1 MDLEADEYWGWTK
14 YQYAT
19 ESKYRTEK
27 LLYKKHICGL
37 GFFSRYH
44 ARRTITLLLGVD
56 TNLYI
61 HTIKGKNLIKQGIT
75 DLPKKGHQ
83 SIFFKGKPTKIRRFI
98 FPAEARMDKHR
109 RRHFVVRM
117 NKIYKKHGRRAFN
130 RAYQIALYGYRDES
144 HLNIESKRDYRSIL
158 LSYRR
163 YNKLS
168 QGEKNQFNLD
178 CLNHPPRIWQI
189 ALFLTKV
196 YHIKFNRILFKKAY
210 DFLDDFGEASLKFQN
225 QVIIQIN
232 IS

>member
-1 MDLEADEYWGWTK
+1 MVKLARDNRKIYPDLIYVWTWRPDEYWGWTK

-44 ARRTITLLLGVD
+44 VRRTITLLLGVD
-56 TNLYI
+56 ANLYI

-130 RAYQIALYGYRDES
+130 KAYQIALYGYRDEFS
-144 HLNIESKRDYRSIL
+144 PEYRKQKRLQVHSAILQEIQQAESRRKESI
-158 LSYRR
+158 
-163 YNKLS
+163 
-168 QGEKNQFNLD
+168 
-178 CLNHPPRIWQI
+178 
-189 ALFLTKV
+189 
-196 YHIKFNRILFKKAY
+196 
-210 DFLDDFGEASLKFQN
+210 
-225 QVIIQIN
+225 
-232 IS
+232 

>member
-1 MDLEADEYWGWTK
+1 MVKLARDNRKIYTDLIYVWTWRPDEYWGWTK

-56 TNLYI
+56 ANLYI

-83 SIFFKGKPTKIRRFI
+83 SIFFKGKLIKIRRFI

-130 RAYQIALYGYRDES
+130 RAYQIALYGYRDEFS
-144 HLNIESKRDYRSIL
+144 PEYRKQKRLQVHSAILQEIQQAESRGK
-158 LSYRR
+158 
-163 YNKLS
+163 
-168 QGEKNQFNLD
+168 E
-178 CLNHPPRIWQI
+178 P
-189 ALFLTKV
+189 
-196 YHIKFNRILFKKAY
+196 
-210 DFLDDFGEASLKFQN
+210 
-225 QVIIQIN
+225 IQP
-232 IS
+232 